1 MPREFVT
8 QAELEAALE
17 ALREPGRFD
26 TAERLVAQAAPGLQR
41 ILLEALASGG
51 WGADDDAREIDKAI
65 AASDPIAARTALT
78 ALLSEQT
85 RVAMLVG
92 VAIGIELS
100 AELALHGDEPS
111 LVISQHTTTQ
121 KGSL

>member
-1 MPREFVT
+1 MAREFVT

-26 TAERLVAQAAPGLQR
+26 HAERLVAQAAPGLRR

-51 WGADDDAREIDKAI
+51 WGADDDAREIDKAL
-65 AASDPIAARTALT
+65 AAGDPAAARTALT

-92 VAIGIELS
+92 VTIGIELA
-100 AELALHGDEPS
+100 AELGLHGEEPV
-111 LVISQHTTTQ
+111 LTVSQHTSQ
-121 KGSL
+121 PKGNL